1 MNWWMAPAAVTVLV
15 VGFAAL
21 IAFTPNTRP
30 LDGLAT
36 PVAIVV
42 AIVVSLAAWLAYFI
56 IF

>member
-15 VGFAAL
+15 AGFAAL
-21 IAFTPNTRP
+21 IASAPNTRP